1 MTRKVFLRA
10 TSLVGLV
17 AAVSANRTSAQK
29 AFEPESPETVLAR
42 IRSRI
47 ETLLRRPQ
55 PGLYVRHLRSVLAL
69 CEEESLKLQF
79 LGTGQD
85 EKTKELLGY
94 LKSIETD
101 LKDDGGRPQAFLLDG
116 RRALLLARI
125 SRSDATLQPYAVS
138 LPPHWDAN
146 KAYPLLVELHGRGSD
161 LPLGLMNDTFLPHKG
176 EAITLVP
183 WLRGNG
189 TWRED
194 SGSEPDIWEAID
206 DLRKFATLD
215 PDRWYICG
223 HSWGG
228 DDVWAIVQ
236 RTPDLWAAAGIM
248 SGHPGSAPE
257 ELGLLPNLRDVPF
270 YLWLGDQDPIP
281 NRKPALEQFRDGLTG
296 VGNHPTVV
304 IAKGVGHNPRP
315 QDGAALKDWL
325 FEHVRHRPSHFSFVV
340 DTPKHRGIWGISI
353 PQKYPLGYGNA
364 EPRVRFEC
372 WIEGSTIRIQTS
384 DAKNLV
390 VDLGPGGLNVS
401 GTATLI
407 VNGKT
412 RFSGGAPDKPLSLEL

>member
-1 MTRKVFLRA
+1 MTRKVFLQTA
-10 TSLVGLV
+10 SLVAG
-17 AAVSANRTSAQK
+17 ASTNRMSGQK
-29 AFEPESPETVLAR
+29 ASEPESPETVLAR

-47 ETLLRRPQ
+47 ETLLRTPQ
-55 PGLYVRHLRSVLAL
+55 ADLYVRHLRSVLAL

-79 LGTGQD
+79 LGTARD

-94 LKSIETD
+94 LKSIEND

-125 SRSDATLQPYAVS
+125 SRSDGTLQPYAVS

-161 LPLGLMNDTFLPHKG
+161 LPLGLMSDTFLPHKS

-194 SGSEPDIWEAID
+194 NGSEPDIWEAID
-206 DLRKFATLD
+206 DLKNFAKLD

-248 SGHPGSAPE
+248 SGHPGSAPA
-257 ELGLLPNLRDVPF
+257 ELGLLPNVRHIPF

-296 VGNHPTVV
+296 VGDRPEVV
-304 IAKGVGHNPRP
+304 VAKGVGHNPRP
-315 QDGAALKDWL
+315 QDGAAMKDWL
-325 FEHVRHRPSHFSFVV
+325 FEHVRQRPSHFSFIA
-340 DTPKHRGIWGISI
+340 DTPKHRGIRGVSI
-353 PQKYPLGYGNA
+353 PQRYPLAYGNA

-384 DAKNLV
+384 DTKALD
-390 VDLGPGGLNVS
+390 VDLGPGGLNIS

-412 RFSGGAPDKPLSLEL
+412 RFSGAAPQKALALDL